1 MRRVVEDQEKRERV
15 LEWIAR
21 MMPQF
26 PGSPFLT
33 AWERIVRGVDREA
46 RRTIEATQ
54 DFFDLPVD
62 DRGQWRQLVQSQPF
76 TTIIP
81 GRTARERRAALSRP
95 S

>member
-21 MMPQF
+21 MMLEF

-33 AWERIVRGVDREA
+33 AWERIVRGVDRAA
-46 RRTIEATQ
+46 RRTIEATE
-54 DFFDLPVD
+54 DFFDLPVE